1 MFFLTVKRIV
11 PLTIPSP
18 NLETI
23 LTKEVKDFYNEN
35 SKPWEDTERW
45 RDLPHPQTS
54 TISIIEHGH
63 FSKSNLQTHC
73 ISHEISNSI
82 FQRTQKKNPKI
93 RLKTHEIPIRQRKRV
108 MPELSPH
115 HRTAVIRTAWR
126 WPPNRDADH
135 GESRAPRNEPEYPHT
150 HISFPAEGPIT
161 YGSEDKLLG
170 KREFPLQTLGTRPT
184 PLMLRKSQLK
194 MDLRSWI

>member
-1 MFFLTVKRIV
+1 MKTVNHEKT
-11 PLTIPSP
+11 L
-18 NLETI
+18 
-23 LTKEVKDFYNEN
+23 KDGE
-35 SKPWEDTERW
+35 
-45 RDLPHPQTS
+45 
-54 TISIIEHGH
+54 
-63 FSKSNLQTHC
+63 
-73 ISHEISNSI
+73 ISHTHRLAQLVSLNMAILAKAI
-82 FQRTQKKNPKI
+82 FRLIAFPMKSATAFFKGLKKKNPKI